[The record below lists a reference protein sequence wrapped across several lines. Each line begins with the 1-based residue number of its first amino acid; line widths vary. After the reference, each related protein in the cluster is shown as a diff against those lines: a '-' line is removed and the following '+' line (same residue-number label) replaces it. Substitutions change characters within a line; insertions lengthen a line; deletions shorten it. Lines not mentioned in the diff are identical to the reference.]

1 MDVSVGQPF
10 MFLFILTGERSQS
23 CHSMDRLCGK
33 CLTFSITAVGY
44 QEGKALMLF
53 MLFRDAKI
61 SVGQSFGATSETGF
75 GHKVTATGSSVES
88 ADHKL
93 QFAFYVFFFFLIFK
107 FVCQKCT
114 HWESFMRS
122 QW

>member
-61 SVGQSFGATSETGF
+61 SIGQSFGATSETGF

-93 QFAFYVFFFFLIFK
+93 QFAFYVVVVVVVVVFFFFLIFK
-107 FVCQKCT
+107 FVCQKCA
-114 HWESFMRS
+114 H
-122 QW
+122 